1 MSAGALTWL
10 SLLQKRNASKG
21 EEGFHHGR
29 GECFDQMNCRD
40 DCVNKLPL
48 FSDDMQ
54 FRWWRGSTPSTCT
67 RGCMASASSTRL
79 LGLSRLILDL
89 IVWRDI
95 DMLQLHRRSRS
106 LLRSRW
112 APRMWGLTPDST
124 RPSGPRFF
132 KNSKTVN
139 EHVVQGVRGVPFRMR
154 VRLARLRNEDEDSV
168 HKLYTL
174 VTYVTI
180 PKGGFKGLQTEN
192 VETAE

>member
-1 MSAGALTWL
+1 M
-10 SLLQKRNASKG
+10 
-21 EEGFHHGR
+21 
-29 GECFDQMNCRD
+29 
-40 DCVNKLPL
+40 
-48 FSDDMQ
+48 
-54 FRWWRGSTPSTCT
+54 
-67 RGCMASASSTRL
+67 
-79 LGLSRLILDL
+79 
-89 IVWRDI
+89 
-95 DMLQLHRRSRS
+95 
-106 LLRSRW
+106 
-112 APRMWGLTPDST
+112 TPDST